1 MESLKESQL
10 RDLEA
15 VAFKFRGQIV
25 DMLAAAGGGHF
36 GGSLSVV
43 EILVAL
49 YGAVM
54 RFDPE
59 RPEWPD
65 RDRLVLSKGHSSAA
79 LCVALARYGF
89 YSEELLDTFNK
100 LDSPFG
106 MHPDMNKIPG
116 CDMSTGSLGHG
127 LPVGIGM
134 AVAGRADGKDYRVY
148 VIMGDG
154 ECNEGTVWESAAVA
168 AHLKLDNLVAVID
181 RNRLSL
187 DGDTE
192 ELNPLEP
199 LAGRWRSFGWNVVE
213 VEDGHDI
220 GPLVAGFKQ
229 AHESKSQPTVL
240 IAHTVKGKGVSFM
253 EDRYQYHYAILPEE
267 ELQTARSELGR
278 GTQ

>member
-1 MESLKESQL
+1 MESLTDKQL
-10 RDLEA
+10 QDLEA
-15 VAFKFRGQIV
+15 VSVKLRGQVV
-25 DMLAAAGGGHF
+25 DTLAGAGGGHF

-43 EILVAL
+43 DILVAL

-54 RFDPE
+54 RFDPQ

-65 RDRLVLSKGHSSAA
+65 RDRLILSKGHSGAA
-79 LCVALARYGF
+79 LCVALGHYGF
-89 YSEELLDTFNK
+89 YSEDLLPTFNQ

-187 DGDTE
+187 DGWTE
-192 ELNPLEP
+192 DLNPVEP
-199 LAGRWRSFGWNVVE
+199 LARRWRCFGWNVVE
-213 VEDGHDI
+213 AEDGHDI
-220 GPLVAGFKQ
+220 GQLVDGIRQ
-229 AHESKSQPTVL
+229 AHDTKSQPTVI

-253 EDRYQYHYAILPEE
+253 EDKYQYHYAVLPEAD
-267 ELQTARSELGR
+267 LQAARSELGR
-278 GTQ
+278 KNR